1 MSHDFLFA
9 RTELDPSSKRV
20 RPAAHLL
27 IQQVLQRHCRV
38 RAWPYGARVHQPVDL
53 PKLVASLL
61 ALRRLESQPPIPGH
75 HAALRAREAR
85 TRQCSPKQPAAAEDK
100 LLHRLTAA

>member
-1 MSHDFLFA
+1 
-9 RTELDPSSKRV
+9 
-20 RPAAHLL
+20 
-27 IQQVLQRHCRV
+27 
-38 RAWPYGARVHQPVDL
+38 VHQPVDL

-61 ALRRLESQPPIPGH
+61 ALRRIESQASIPGH

-85 TRQCSPKQPAAAEDK
+85 TRQCSPKQPAAAEDE